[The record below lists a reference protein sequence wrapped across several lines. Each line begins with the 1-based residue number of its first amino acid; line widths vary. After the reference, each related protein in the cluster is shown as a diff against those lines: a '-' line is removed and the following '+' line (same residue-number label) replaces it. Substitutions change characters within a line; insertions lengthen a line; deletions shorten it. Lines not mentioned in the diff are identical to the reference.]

1 MFNDI
6 GPEGGELIAKA
17 LHVSI
22 HIPQTN
28 NLGISISLI
37 LAWNQQKQMLMSTY
51 FNIVQMYIFC
61 CTSFRH
67 HMSTFELTFN
77 TVLWINHNGKY

>member
-22 HIPQTN
+22 CIPQTN
-28 NLGISISLI
+28 NLGILISLI
-37 LAWNQQKQMLMSTY
+37 LARNQEKQMLMSTC

-61 CTSFRH
+61 CTSVH
-67 HMSTFELTFN
+67 
-77 TVLWINHNGKY
+77 

>member
-22 HIPQTN
+22 RIPQTN

-37 LAWNQQKQMLMSTY
+37 LAWNQQK
-51 FNIVQMYIFC
+51 
-61 CTSFRH
+61 
-67 HMSTFELTFN
+67 
-77 TVLWINHNGKY
+77 

>member
-22 HIPQTN
+22 RIPQTN
-28 NLGISISLI
+28 VLFGNFNFFSFSLEPTETNVNVNL
-37 LAWNQQKQMLMSTY
+37 
-51 FNIVQMYIFC
+51 F
-61 CTSFRH
+61 
-67 HMSTFELTFN
+67 
-77 TVLWINHNGKY
+77 

>member
-22 HIPQTN
+22 YISQSSMSLV
-28 NLGISISLI
+28 NLTSSSLET
-37 LAWNQQKQMLMSTY
+37 A
-51 FNIVQMYIFC
+51 
-61 CTSFRH
+61 
-67 HMSTFELTFN
+67 
-77 TVLWINHNGKY
+77 

>member
-22 HIPQTN
+22 CIPQTN
-28 NLGISISLI
+28 NLWILISLI
-37 LAWNQQKQMLMSTY
+37 LAPNQDKQMLMSTC

-61 CTSFRH
+61 CTSIH
-67 HMSTFELTFN
+67 
-77 TVLWINHNGKY
+77 

>member
-22 HIPQTN
+22 YIPQIK
-28 NLGISISLI
+28 ISFG
-37 LAWNQQKQMLMSTY
+37 N
-51 FNIVQMYIFC
+51 FNF
-61 CTSFRH
+61 
-67 HMSTFELTFN
+67 
-77 TVLWINHNGKY
+77 